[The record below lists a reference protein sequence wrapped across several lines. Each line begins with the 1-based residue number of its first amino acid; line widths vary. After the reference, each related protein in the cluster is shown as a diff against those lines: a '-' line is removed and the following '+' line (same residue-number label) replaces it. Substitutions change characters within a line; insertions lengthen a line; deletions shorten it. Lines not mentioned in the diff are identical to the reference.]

1 MIMSYFSHLSKS
13 GPERQAGPT
22 EEIDPMAKPSR
33 KPARS
38 AGNGAQRGATDVA
51 YPELFQ
57 PIEIGNCQIDNRIVM
72 APMNVLMSSGNTGL
86 VNDQILAYY
95 AARARGGTGLII
107 TECVLG
113 TRLASRFPYTSNLH
127 LFNPTHLAGLE
138 ELTETVHAFG
148 SKVFIQLSIGFG
160 RQGHNPD
167 HESPPAPSAI
177 PYETNPEW
185 LPKTVLKNAAK
196 EFSWFLHPETPFA
209 SRSDMPREMTREEIQ
224 SEIAEYGNSCRLAVV
239 AGFDGIEI
247 HAPHGYLEHQFL
259 SPRSNKRTDE
269 YGGSLENRMRF
280 LLECY
285 DSARAAV
292 GDAIPI
298 GVRLSGAEHMPEGI
312 QHDELKIVVKTLG
325 ERGIDYV
332 HLSDGSYEALKYFF
346 PEKDGTMLDP
356 AESFKSVLPDGVPV
370 VCVSIH
376 DPAKS
381 AAAIGA
387 GRIDMVSLGRQMLAD
402 PDYANKVKA
411 GEKYDK
417 CARCNECLLRTA
429 RGLTVRCSTNPNL
442 GRERF
447 MPEYHRP
454 PRARKKQRVLRSLP
468 EIPVPGMENLRE
480 LAEAARKQGAVPEV
494 AEAFRKAREAAS

>member
-1 MIMSYFSHLSKS
+1 
-13 GPERQAGPT
+13 
-22 EEIDPMAKPSR
+22 MAKPSR
-33 KPARS
+33 KSAAGARKRAPS
-38 AGNGAQRGATDVA
+38 PSPKVPH
-51 YPELFQ
+51 PELFQ
-57 PIEIGNCQIDNRIVM
+57 PIEIGSCRIANRIVM

-95 AARARGGTGLII
+95 AARARGGTGLLIS
-107 TECVLG
+107 ECVLG
-113 TRLASRFPYTSNLH
+113 TRLASRFPYTTNLH
-127 LFNPTHLAGLE
+127 LFNTTHLAGLE
-138 ELTETVHAFG
+138 ELSETVHAFG
-148 SKVFIQLSIGFG
+148 AKIFIQLSIGFG

-177 PYETNPEW
+177 PYRTEPGM
-185 LPKTVLKNAAK
+185 LPKVVLGNAAK
-196 EFSWFLHPETPFA
+196 EFTWFLHPETPFA
-209 SRSDMPREMTREEIQ
+209 SRPDMPREMTREEIR
-224 SEIAEYGNSCRLAVV
+224 SEIEEYGRSCRLAVV
-239 AGFDGIEI
+239 AGFDGLEI

-259 SPRSNKRTDE
+259 SPRSNQRTDE

-285 DSARAAV
+285 DSARAAI

-298 GVRLSGAEHMPEGI
+298 GVRLSGDEHMPDGI
-312 QHDELKIVVKTLG
+312 HHDELKIVVKTLG

-346 PEKDGTMLDP
+346 PEKDGTMIEP

-370 VCVSIH
+370 ICASIH
-376 DPAKS
+376 DPACS
-381 AAAIGA
+381 AAAIRA

-402 PDYANKVKA
+402 PDYANKVRA
-411 GEKYDK
+411 GEKLTR

-447 MPEYHRP
+447 MPEYQRP
-454 PRARKKQRVLRSLP
+454 ARARTKQRVLRRLP
-468 EIPVPGMENLRE
+468 PIPVPGLESL
-480 LAEAARKQGAVPEV
+480 PEV
-494 AEAFRKAREAAS
+494 AAAIRKGGALPEPGKLPEIAEALRKRGTAAS

>member
-1 MIMSYFSHLSKS
+1 
-13 GPERQAGPT
+13 
-22 EEIDPMAKPSR
+22 MAKPSR
-33 KPARS
+33 ESAAGARKS
-38 AGNGAQRGATDVA
+38 AKQDAPEVHH
-51 YPELFQ
+51 PELFQ
-57 PIEIGNCQIDNRIVM
+57 PIKIGNCQIANRIVM
-72 APMNVLMSSGNTGL
+72 APMNVLMSSGNNGL
-86 VNDQILAYY
+86 VTDQNLAYY
-95 AARARGGTGLII
+95 AARARGGTGLLIS
-107 TECVLG
+107 ECVLG
-113 TRLASRFPYTSNLH
+113 TRLASRFPYTTNLH
-127 LFNPTHLAGLE
+127 LFNTTHLAGLE
-138 ELTETVHAFG
+138 ELSETVHAFG
-148 SKVFIQLSIGFG
+148 SKIFIQLSIGFG

-177 PYETNPEW
+177 PYQTDPEW
-185 LPKTVLKNAAK
+185 LPKTVLKNATK

-209 SRSDMPREMTREEIQ
+209 SRADMPREMSREEIH
-224 SEIAEYGNSCRLAVV
+224 SEIEEYGRSCRLAVV
-239 AGFDGIEI
+239 AGFDGLEI

-285 DSARAAV
+285 ESARAAI

-298 GVRLSGAEHMPEGI
+298 GVRLSGDEHMPEGI
-312 QHDELKIVVKTLG
+312 HHDELKIVVKTLG

-346 PEKDGTMLDP
+346 PEKDGTMLEP
-356 AESFKSVLPDGVPV
+356 AESYKSVLPKGVPV
-370 VCVSIH
+370 VCASIH

-402 PDYANKVKA
+402 PDYANKVRA

-454 PRARKKQRVLRSLP
+454 ARARKKQRVLKSLP

-480 LAEAARKQGAVPEV
+480 LAEAARKSGALPEV
-494 AEAFRKAREAAS
+494 TEAFRKAGAAGS

>member
-1 MIMSYFSHLSKS
+1 
-13 GPERQAGPT
+13 
-22 EEIDPMAKPSR
+22 MAKPSR
-33 KPARS
+33 ESAAG
-38 AGNGAQRGATDVA
+38 AGNGAQQGATEVPH
-51 YPELFQ
+51 PELFQ
-57 PIEIGNCQIDNRIVM
+57 PIKIGNCQIENRIVM
-72 APMNVLMSSGNTGL
+72 APMNVLMSSGNNGL
-86 VNDQILAYY
+86 VTDQNLAYY
-95 AARARGGTGLII
+95 AARARGGTGLLIS
-107 TECVLG
+107 ECVLG
-113 TRLASRFPYTSNLH
+113 TRLASRFPYTTNLH
-127 LFNPTHLAGLE
+127 LFNTTHLAGLE
-138 ELTETVHAFG
+138 EMTETVHAFG
-148 SKVFIQLSIGFG
+148 SKIFIQLSIGFG

-177 PYETNPEW
+177 PYRTEPAM
-185 LPKTVLKNAAK
+185 LPKVVIKNSTK
-196 EFSWFLHPETPFA
+196 ELSWFLHPETPFA
-209 SRSDMPREMTREEIQ
+209 TRPDMPREMTREEIH
-224 SEIAEYGNSCRLAVV
+224 SEIEEYGRSCRLAVV
-239 AGFDGIEI
+239 AGFDGLEI

-285 DSARAAV
+285 DAARDAI

-298 GVRLSGAEHMPEGI
+298 GVRLSGDEHMPEGI
-312 QHDELKIVVKTLG
+312 HHDELKIVVKTLG

-346 PEKDGTMLDP
+346 PEKDGTMLEP

-370 VCVSIH
+370 ICVSIH
-376 DPAKS
+376 KP
-381 AAAIGA
+381 AAAAEAIRS

-402 PDYANKVKA
+402 PDYANKVRA

-454 PRARKKQRVLRSLP
+454 ARARKKQRVLKSLP

-480 LAEAARKQGAVPEV
+480 IAEAARKTGDLPEFPDVSRKTGATG
-494 AEAFRKAREAAS
+494 S